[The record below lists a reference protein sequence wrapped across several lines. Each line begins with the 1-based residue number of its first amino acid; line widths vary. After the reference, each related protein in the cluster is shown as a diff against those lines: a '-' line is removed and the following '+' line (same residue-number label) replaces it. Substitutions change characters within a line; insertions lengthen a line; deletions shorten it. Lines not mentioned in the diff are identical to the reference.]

1 MAKLPVL
8 QLNTSIMTP
17 ELSALIKGSS
27 VKARFRFEL
36 LTNANVSKG
45 FLDCVLEGGGVEN
58 NYLADIKRKCSF
70 IVSEFGNFDLID
82 FINDRIKPY
91 YEIYSPYRNA
101 WLAFPL
107 GVYMISSGTRNID
120 RKVVT
125 RSVEGFDLTL
135 LLKKKKHL
143 SRYVVPIGS
152 DPIAIVRSLLN
163 DVGLEHDIVDNQDT
177 INDITAVEMSF
188 DPGGEYISTINELL
202 GTVNYRS
209 LWFDHNGIA
218 TSGPYVSPQD
228 RLIELGYVTDDASII
243 AAGASID
250 INLTDVPNVVQ
261 VVVSQPDRP
270 LIVGTARNANPDS
283 PVSTVNAP
291 ENIYV
296 SSDQQNITYELQ
308 AQAKAFRILTEMN
321 QIYETIQ
328 FSTGVV
334 PLHGDNTMLG
344 ITHNDLGISDLFSEV
359 EWKIPFRSGELMT
372 HSARRLVILG

>member
-143 SRYVVPIGS
+143 SRYVVPVGS
-152 DPIAIVRSLLN
+152 DPISIVRSLLN

-218 TSGPYVSPQD
+218 TSGPYVFP
-228 RLIELGYVTDDASII
+228 
-243 AAGASID
+243 
-250 INLTDVPNVVQ
+250 
-261 VVVSQPDRP
+261 
-270 LIVGTARNANPDS
+270 
-283 PVSTVNAP
+283 
-291 ENIYV
+291 
-296 SSDQQNITYELQ
+296 
-308 AQAKAFRILTEMN
+308 
-321 QIYETIQ
+321 
-328 FSTGVV
+328 
-334 PLHGDNTMLG
+334 
-344 ITHNDLGISDLFSEV
+344 
-359 EWKIPFRSGELMT
+359 
-372 HSARRLVILG
+372 

>member
-143 SRYVVPIGS
+143 SRYVVPVGS

>member
-1 MAKLPVL
+1 M
-8 QLNTSIMTP
+8 
-17 ELSALIKGSS
+17 
-27 VKARFRFEL
+27 
-36 LTNANVSKG
+36 
-45 FLDCVLEGGGVEN
+45 
-58 NYLADIKRKCSF
+58 
-70 IVSEFGNFDLID
+70 
-82 FINDRIKPY
+82 
-91 YEIYSPYRNA
+91 
-101 WLAFPL
+101 
-107 GVYMISSGTRNID
+107 
-120 RKVVT
+120 
-125 RSVEGFDLTL
+125 
-135 LLKKKKHL
+135 
-143 SRYVVPIGS
+143 
-152 DPIAIVRSLLN
+152 
-163 DVGLEHDIVDNQDT
+163 
-177 INDITAVEMSF
+177 
-188 DPGGEYISTINELL
+188 
-202 GTVNYRS
+202 
-209 LWFDHNGIA
+209 
-218 TSGPYVSPQD
+218 
-228 RLIELGYVTDDASII
+228 IELGYVTDDASII